1 MSLEISVTIIAA
13 VLVLSSI
20 FFVLAMFR
28 IIRTLGEAQK
38 LIEMVRLQ
46 VAPITHDLTQIL
58 TDVRS
63 IVRTTEKEM
72 DKVSES
78 IGHVRDTTRNLRDF
92 EYMLQDRIERP
103 LLDLTSVLSALVK
116 GGRVFFTHMT
126 KR

>member
-20 FFVLAMFR
+20 FFMLAMFKVVR
-28 IIRTLGEAQK
+28 VMSESQK

-46 VAPITHDLTQIL
+46 IAPITHDLTQIIG
-58 TDVRS
+58 DVRS
-63 IVRTTEKEM
+63 IVRSTEKEM

-78 IGHVRDTTRNLRDF
+78 IGHIRDTTRNLREF
-92 EYMLQDRIERP
+92 EYMLQERIERP
-103 LLDLTSVLSALVK
+103 LLDVTAVLSALVK
-116 GGRVFFTHMT
+116 GGSVFIRHLT